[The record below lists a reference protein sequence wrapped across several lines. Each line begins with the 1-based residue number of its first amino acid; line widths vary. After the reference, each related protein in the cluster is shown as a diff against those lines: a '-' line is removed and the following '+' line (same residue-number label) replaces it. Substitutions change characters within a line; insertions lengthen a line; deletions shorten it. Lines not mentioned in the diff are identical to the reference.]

1 MTRRRLLAVLRG
13 SVLAGACWYL
23 GVYVVLAWL
32 RLPYP
37 FELEW
42 MEGGSVHHVA
52 RVLEGQP
59 LYVAPGLEFIPYN
72 YPPLYYSVS
81 AALAR
86 FTGIGFFP
94 LRAVSFTASL
104 LCFLTIYAL
113 VRTETDGELP
123 AAAATGL
130 FAATYRIGGTWLDI
144 ARVDSLFL
152 ALFLLALLVVRR
164 RHSAGASLLAGLLFG
179 LSFLAKQTALAM
191 CVPVIVWLF
200 FQAPRRAAC
209 VAGSLAAVVGLST
222 AALHWTSD
230 GWYSFWVF
238 RVPFLH
244 AWVRPVLVTFWT
256 QDLLGRLPLA
266 SMLAALFL
274 AGPWRPRSDLFWLAA
289 AVGMVGGAY
298 RSRVQI
304 GGFDNV
310 LLPAYA
316 IVSIL
321 CGLGLAALFR
331 AAPVSAGGERPA
343 AHIGVWAACLA
354 QFIGLAYDPRTAVPT
369 PADARAGAQVLG
381 AVRGVPGEVF
391 VPYHGYLAALAGKRP
406 YAHMMTVIDVLKLQ
420 LPTSETLAEEHRAAF
435 RARRFGAVLLD
446 DRENYVFIRELEAS
460 YVLEREILTDPGAF
474 FPVTGVRTRPQSLY
488 VPRSP

>member
-1 MTRRRLLAVLRG
+1 VTRRRLFAILRG
-13 SVLAGACWYL
+13 SVLAAACWYL
-23 GVYVVLAWL
+23 GVYLVLAWL

-52 RVLEGQP
+52 RVLEGRA

-81 AALAR
+81 AVLAR

-94 LRAVSFTASL
+94 LRAVSFASSL

-113 VRTETDGELP
+113 VRAETDGELP
-123 AAAATGL
+123 AVAATGL
-130 FAATYRIGGTWLDI
+130 FAATYRIGGTWLDV

-152 ALFLLALLVVRR
+152 GLFLLALLVLRR
-164 RHSAGASLLAGLLFG
+164 GHSTGASLLAGLLFG

-200 FQAPRRAAC
+200 VQAPRRAAC
-209 VAGSLAAVVGLST
+209 VAGGLVTVVGLST
-222 AALHWTSD
+222 AALHWASD

-244 AWVRPVLVTFWT
+244 AWVRPVFVTFWT
-256 QDLLGRLPLA
+256 QDLFGRLPLA
-266 SMLAALFL
+266 SILAAVFL
-274 AGPWRPRSDLFWLAA
+274 AGPLRSRSDLFWLAA

-304 GGFDNV
+304 GGYDNV

-316 IVSIL
+316 ILSIL
-321 CGLGLAALFR
+321 CGLGLALFR
-331 AAPVSAGGERPA
+331 ATPGSAGGERPA
-343 AHIGVWAACLA
+343 WHIGMWAACLV
-354 QFIGLAYDPRTAVPT
+354 QLIGLAYDPRTAVPT
-369 PADARAGAQVLG
+369 PADTRAGEQVLG
-381 AVRGVPGEVF
+381 TVRGVPGEVF

-406 YAHMMTVIDVLKLQ
+406 YAHIMTVVDVLKLQ
-420 LPTSETLAEEHRAAF
+420 LPMSEALAEEHRAAF
-435 RARRFGAVLLD
+435 RERRFGAVLLD
-446 DRENYVFIRELEAS
+446 DRESYVFIRELEAS
-460 YVLEREILTDPGAF
+460 YVLDRELLTDPAAF
-474 FPVTGVRTRPQSLY
+474 FPVTGVRTRPLSLY